1 MKKRNVLVY
10 LLTGCVLTASMSV
23 GTTTAV
29 HAEAATTSAAAVE
42 PGTNMYAAG
51 ELTLNTPVSGT
62 IEGSDDYAWYS
73 FTTGAAGTE
82 YQISCLNNTPG
93 SNLLYFNIFDE
104 MGTELYSDKAA
115 SNGLP
120 CTITA
125 SDLQADTTYY
135 IRLGISDM
143 GTRDYVL
150 TVKDPTAPA
159 PEIISTGEELVAGD
173 SMYNAGSI
181 PLGKKASGAI
191 EGSDD
196 YAWYSFTTEAEAGA
210 EYQISCVNGTP
221 GSNLLYFDI
230 FDEMGAVLH
239 SGEADS
245 NGLPSTIITGDL
257 QPDTTYYIR
266 LSISD
271 MGTRDYIVLIKTTK
285 EDSKKAAAADG
296 KAAADAE
303 ASTTKAE

>member
-73 FTTGAAGTE
+73 FTT
-82 YQISCLNNTPG
+82 
-93 SNLLYFNIFDE
+93 
-104 MGTELYSDKAA
+104 
-115 SNGLP
+115 
-120 CTITA
+120 
-125 SDLQADTTYY
+125 
-135 IRLGISDM
+135 
-143 GTRDYVL
+143 
-150 TVKDPTAPA
+150 
-159 PEIISTGEELVAGD
+159 
-173 SMYNAGSI
+173 
-181 PLGKKASGAI
+181 
-191 EGSDD
+191 
-196 YAWYSFTTEAEAGA
+196 EAEAGA

-245 NGLPSTIITGDL
+245 NGLPGTIITGDL